1 MKYASLIALSAAL
14 GLAAPGLALAESCSP
29 PAAPAAIDGATA
41 SLQDVI
47 AAKTSVTDFMSASDD
62 YQKCVLDDLQAQR
75 TAATQAKT
83 KLDPAIS
90 KAAEAKVSQNQAD
103 KERVGAAFNAAV
115 KAFKAAHP
123 S

>member
-1 MKYASLIALSAAL
+1 M
-14 GLAAPGLALAESCSP
+14 
-29 PAAPAAIDGATA
+29 
-41 SLQDVI
+41 I